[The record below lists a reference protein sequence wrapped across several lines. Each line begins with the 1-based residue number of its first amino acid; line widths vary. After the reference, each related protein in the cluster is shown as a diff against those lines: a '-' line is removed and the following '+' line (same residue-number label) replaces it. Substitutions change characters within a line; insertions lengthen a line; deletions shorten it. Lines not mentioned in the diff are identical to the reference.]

1 MNHPNRIALFILI
14 LLGSHVSA
22 MAQQDTIKPP
32 KKRVLN
38 DQEKAI
44 AGNVPFVSELSKIK
58 LFRLKNIAA
67 EEALKVISTLEVVN
81 LRLSADETTNSII
94 AMGSLETLDWL
105 EAVLM
110 RLDQQQGQPPVIKV
124 FRLGE
129 NGHSYVDIVS
139 KIIQDSDTR
148 LAVTEDG
155 KKLIVSSDDPSSVDQ
170 IASLLESVMEVK
182 EEKQKVAS
190 KNCRVR
196 VTWLVDGADLSEPL
210 KGSKPSKSLSEL
222 CDYFEQSRDFLL
234 RTATMAESVIQLTDQ
249 SRKPASFSTSS
260 SSKIDNSEFVIRLQS
275 SVAETEDGK
284 VQLSLDLRL
293 NESDAVSTML
303 AVPMNH
309 PVAFSVTDVDGLSSV
324 IVLEVEPIE

>member
-1 MNHPNRIALFILI
+1 MNYQNRIALFTLL
-14 LLGSHVSA
+14 LLGSHISA
-22 MAQQDTIKPP
+22 MAQQDTSKPP
-32 KKRVLN
+32 KKRAIN

-44 AGNVPFVSELSKIK
+44 AGSGPFVSELSEIK
-58 LFRLKNIAA
+58 LFRLKHIAA
-67 EEALKVISTLEVVN
+67 EEALKVISTLDVVN
-81 LRLSADETTNSII
+81 LRLGADERSNSIF
-94 AMGSLETLDWL
+94 AMGSLETLGWL

-110 RLDQQQGQPPVIKV
+110 RLDEQQGKVPVTRV

-129 NGHSYVDIVS
+129 NGHSFIHVVNEIFQGS
-139 KIIQDSDTR
+139 GMR
-148 LAVTEDG
+148 FAVTEDG
-155 KKLIVSSDDPSSVDQ
+155 ASLIVSSDDASSVDQ
-170 IASLLESVMEVK
+170 IASLLESVMEAK
-182 EEKQKVAS
+182 GEKQEVAS

-234 RTATMAESVIQLTDQ
+234 RTATVAESVIQLTDQ
-249 SRKPASFSTSS
+249 SREPASFSTSS
-260 SSKIDNSEFVIRLQS
+260 SSKIDNSEFVVRLQS
-275 SVAETEDGK
+275 SVAETQDGK
-284 VQLSLDLRL
+284 VQLALDLQL
-293 NESDAVSTML
+293 NKSDSVSTML